1 MVSNTTATDR
11 VREHAKL
18 LRYAG
23 RQALVF
29 LARNDDNDLTIVV
42 QLWVARQDTQ
52 LRVSIRVDGAD
63 DHVIGNA
70 FDDLNDESLAL
81 ALDALGAPEI
91 IAEEE
96 AEETEE

>member
-1 MVSNTTATDR
+1 MVNNTTATER
-11 VREHAKL
+11 VQEHAKL

-29 LARNDDNDLTIVV
+29 LMRNENDDLTIVV
-42 QLWVARQDTQ
+42 QLWIARQDHQ
-52 LRVSIRVDGAD
+52 LRVSIRVDDAD
-63 DHVIGNA
+63 DCVIGNA

-81 ALDALGAPEI
+81 ALDALGVAEI

-96 AEETEE
+96 ADG